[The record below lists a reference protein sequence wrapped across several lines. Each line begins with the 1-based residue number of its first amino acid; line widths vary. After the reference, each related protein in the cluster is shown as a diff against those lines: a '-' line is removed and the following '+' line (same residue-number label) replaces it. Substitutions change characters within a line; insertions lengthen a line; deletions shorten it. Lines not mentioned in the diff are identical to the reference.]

1 MKVFKGILFS
11 ISAISISCNIQL
23 HTHKIKVQTFTFLC
37 LLLDMLLIMLSIF
50 QLFAASFPLAPLMAI
65 LLNLIDIRID
75 AKRMLWSNRRPIAYI
90 RQDIGLSLN
99 LVIISYILNLS

>member
-1 MKVFKGILFS
+1 MFIVG
-11 ISAISISCNIQL
+11 
-23 HTHKIKVQTFTFLC
+23 H
-37 LLLDMLLIMLSIF
+37 MLLIMLSIF

-99 LVIISYILNLS
+99 LIIISYILNLSWPVVKWNWYIEFLLCIKGN